1 MNVDLLCCMES
12 ASGLLKWFSVK
23 STEAESSTEAGPSN
37 PGPSGTT
44 SASRF
49 ETLNQSDCADR
60 GVRHGPTR
68 RTRFPD
74 FCDFQLISRLRC
86 DFQVISRLRDSDF
99 SLISQ
104 MRMRERSTA
113 HAQTVSRDFS

>member
-1 MNVDLLCCMES
+1 MES

-74 FCDFQLISRLRC
+74 FCDFQLISRLR
-86 DFQVISRLRDSDF
+86 DSDF
-99 SLISQ
+99 SRISQ

-113 HAQTVSRDFS
+113 HAQTKGGVSRDFS